1 MWNDIIQGHDQHELH
16 LQSVTINIVYVMT
29 LCQLYAGSYQLRKT
43 RRIS

>member
-1 MWNDIIQGHDQHELH
+1 MWNDVIQGHDQHELC
-16 LQSVTINIVYVMT
+16 LQSVTANVVYVMA